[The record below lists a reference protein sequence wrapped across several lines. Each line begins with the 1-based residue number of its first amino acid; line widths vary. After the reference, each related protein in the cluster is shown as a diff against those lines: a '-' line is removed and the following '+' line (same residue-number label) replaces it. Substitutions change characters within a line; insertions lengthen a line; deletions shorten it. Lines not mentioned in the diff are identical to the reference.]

1 MMGTTTVCYCHC
13 YVSSAFYVA
22 DATQIL
28 RDANLDLVWD
38 IKKLKFLVGKNGELT
53 GNYGTL

>member
-1 MMGTTTVCYCHC
+1 MGTTTVWYSYC

-28 RDANLDLVWD
+28 RDANLGLVWD
-38 IKKLKFLVGKNGELT
+38 IKKFKFLVGKNGE
-53 GNYGTL
+53 